1 MKFLPTL
8 MLVLCAA
15 QPALAEELPPAP
27 EAPKRAVLVTGASA
41 GIGRKITEKLAGEG
55 FFVFAGAR
63 KEQDLK
69 DLDAIPNVDSVRLD
83 VTSPAE
89 IAAAV
94 ETIRKSGRPLYAVV
108 NNAGVVAID
117 PVLQTRDEDFDFQ
130 MQVNVYGVFRVTKA
144 FAPLVTEAKGR
155 IVNISSIS
163 AFLSSGGAAGY
174 TASKA
179 AVEGFTAALA
189 TELAPS
195 GVAVIAVE
203 PGAYNTDI
211 VKKAYDRSVTKGFDG
226 DRSKMKPPDEV
237 AAAVHRALT
246 DAKPKPRYMVV
257 PSPEQAEKTIRSAI
271 DAVVQLNEDQA
282 YTYDRERLIKM
293 LDEGMAKAKGR

>member
-1 MKFLPTL
+1 LL
-8 MLVLCAA
+8 LAVCAVH
-15 QPALAEELPPAP
+15 PVLAEEPPPAA

-41 GIGRKITEKLAGEG
+41 GIGRKVTEKLAAEG

-94 ETIRKSGRPLYAVV
+94 ETVRKSGRPLYAVV
-108 NNAGVVAID
+108 NNAGVAVVD
-117 PVLQTRDEDFDFQ
+117 PVLRTKEEDFDFQ

-144 FAPLVTEAKGR
+144 FAPLVVEAKGR
-155 IVNISSIS
+155 IVNVSSIS
-163 AFLSSGGAAGY
+163 AFLADGGAAGY

-189 TELAPS
+189 SELAPG

-211 VKKAYDRSVTKGFDG
+211 VKKAYERSVTKGFDG
-226 DRSKMKPPDEV
+226 DRSSMKPPDEV

-257 PSPEQAEKTIRSAI
+257 PSADQAEMTVRSAL
-271 DAVVQLNEDQA
+271 DVVVQLNEGQA
-282 YTYDRERLIKM
+282 YTYDRATLIKM
-293 LDEGMAKAKGR
+293 LDEAMAKAKGR

>member
-1 MKFLPTL
+1 MKLLLAL
-8 MLVLCAA
+8 MLTVCAVH
-15 QPALAEELPPAP
+15 PVRAEEPSPAP

-41 GIGRKITEKLAGEG
+41 GIGRKITEKLAAEG

-63 KEQDLK
+63 KEQDLE

-117 PVLQTRDEDFDFQ
+117 PVLQTKDEDFDFQ

-144 FAPLVTEAKGR
+144 FAPLVTQAKGR

-163 AFLSSGGAAGY
+163 AFLASGGAAGY

-237 AAAVHRALT
+237 AVAVHRALT

-257 PSPEQAEKTIRSAI
+257 PSPEQAEMTLRSAI
-271 DAVVQLNEDQA
+271 DVVVQLNEDQA
-282 YTYDRERLIKM
+282 YTYDRAALVKM
-293 LDEGMAKAKGR
+293 LDEAMAKAKGR